1 MSALPPHFALFEQF
15 ETAPAGVLD
24 DGIPALRMYVKQDD
38 RIGLSIPTTAN
49 SKAIIK
55 QVKRA
60 LQVAPQKKL
69 RSNAAAAAPSN
80 CSSFLMQHAEHWWEK
95 KR

>member
-1 MSALPPHFALFEQF
+1 MEHVKSL
-15 ETAPAGVLD
+15 GVLD
-24 DGIPALRMYVKQDD
+24 DGIPAIRMYIKKGD

-60 LQVAPQKKL
+60 LQNTDGKKKTSEL
-69 RSNAAAAAPSN
+69 
-80 CSSFLMQHAEHWWEK
+80 
-95 KR
+95 

>member
-1 MSALPPHFALFEQF
+1 LHFFEQF

-60 LQVAPQKKL
+60 LQVALQQKTC
-69 RSNAAAAAPSN
+69 APMLLLLPPPIAVH
-80 CSSFLMQHAEHWWEK
+80 F
-95 KR
+95 